1 MRSLT
6 GCRIQEWN
14 TYWLIRVK
22 VLTLA
27 EGEQSTH
34 AFKESDRNS
43 WVGTKELERGMG
55 VGNGGEMQGK
65 GVRSEEGGKGERK
78 REGKNKG

>member
-1 MRSLT
+1 MCTILDKMQYVNKSFIAFSQSLT

-43 WVGTKELERGMG
+43 WVVTNKLERGMR
-55 VGNGGEMQGK
+55 VRK
-65 GVRSEEGGKGERK
+65 G
-78 REGKNKG
+78 